1 MSCTESSREE
11 DCLFCTC
18 TEAGILK
25 TYPYRDISYDVV
37 ESPKWAKCKTVLK
50 QYIDHPDSPPNETSS
65 PT

>member
-37 ESPKWAKCKTVLK
+37 ESPK
-50 QYIDHPDSPPNETSS
+50 
-65 PT
+65 